1 LSTNFPTNLDDLSN
15 PQGTD
20 SLQGHAQ
27 LHTNVNDAIEALQ
40 EKVGVNNSTDVTSLD
55 YRVTSLENVPQ
66 STEAKLIYETVSN
79 DTGSA
84 IAKGKAVYVSGAVGS
99 SGKLRVSLASN
110 ASESTSTKTFGITR
124 QSIANGAEGEV
135 VSEGLLQ
142 GIDTTGANDG
152 DPVWLGTNG
161 NLLFGLAN
169 KPSAPAHLVFLGIVI
184 RGNQANT
191 GSIFVKIQNGF
202 ELEELHNVSITN
214 PADGEVLKYD
224 SSTGLWVNSG
234 EFATTEY
241 VDDAI
246 SSLGN
251 SVDNVTALLG
261 LEGNND
267 LVISGIE
274 NQTQIDQFAMSDYR
288 TVKYHLQISRNT
300 EFYASDLLI
309 LVDGTDINVVE
320 SNIIS
325 NTSSSLAN
333 TSFGE
338 NSGIISLYVTPTGSA
353 VTARFMRTSLRA

>member
-1 LSTNFPTNLDDLSN
+1 LATNFPTNLDDLSN

-79 DTGSA
+79 NTGSA
-84 IAKGKAVYVSGAVGS
+84 IAKGKAVYVSGAVGA

-110 ASESTSTKTFGITR
+110 VSESTSTKTFGITR
-124 QSIANGAEGEV
+124 QSIADGAEGEV

-142 GIDTTGANDG
+142 GINTTGANDG

-191 GSIFVKIQNGF
+191 GSMFVKVQNGF

-214 PADGEVLKYD
+214 PQDGQILQYN
-224 SSTGLWVNSG
+224 SSTGLWENVNLDL
-234 EFATTEY
+234 EYAKDEDVALINTT
-241 VDDAI
+241 
-246 SSLGN
+246 
-251 SVDNVTALLG
+251 LG
-261 LEGNND
+261 LAGNND
-267 LVISGIE
+267 LTITGIE
-274 NQTQIDQFAMSDYR
+274 NKTTIDSFNSSTYR
-288 TVKYHLQISRNT
+288 TIKYSLQISKGS
-300 EFYASDLLI
+300 EYISSDYLL
-309 LVDGTDINVVE
+309 LNDGTDINVSE

-333 TSFGE
+333 VTFES
-338 NSGIISLYVTPTGSA
+338 NAGIISLCVTPTTSA
-353 VTARFMRTSLRA
+353 VTARYVRTALKA